1 MPIIPRQLRTI
12 RIRDWHFKPS
22 DKWGRLRYIF
32 VYVKTEMQQGNFAAW
47 ILAQAIG
54 RANQRSRLSK
64 TKNLCFCYSTLH
76 AIQNIADP
84 HKKRQ
89 NTCFF
94 PGIFAHS
101 LLGFVDSLGFRSA
114 PSTGANVLIF
124 IIANACRGYR
134 ITVWIPHL
142 GPEDLTP
149 FVRRLIGELDGF
161 QSVQYIDDGMGF
173 LSRDTLIYQRGYISS
188 TAQIHSWDFMALPSE
203 AGFPPT
209 AVRSHFQRAIE
220 VVRTTYPFLLNQGLR
235 QLGQQMHQKGEI
247 PVSLV
252 LSSKL
257 IDVDFCLR
265 SLVLCYPPCQAFYIP
280 HYNASKNH
288 SQLDLTLHKL
298 PLEMPEFGLLGI
310 AEQLP
315 CRIFFG
321 LTSSIV
327 ILIEMLLRLNS
338 RVDVVLVYAGHDGR
352 QDTCSGQLMHFK
364 KLLIHYQQLS
374 AVREKGINI
383 VI

>member
-1 MPIIPRQLRTI
+1 MLAGVIELRSGFPISGQKILPLLCVGLLENWMGFNLYNISTTEWGFYPEIRSYTNEAIYPQLLKYTHGTL
-12 RIRDWHFKPS
+12 WPC
-22 DKWGRLRYIF
+22 LR
-32 VYVKTEMQQGNFAAW
+32 
-47 ILAQAIG
+47 
-54 RANQRSRLSK
+54 
-64 TKNLCFCYSTLH
+64 
-76 AIQNIADP
+76 
-84 HKKRQ
+84 KR
-89 NTCFF
+89 
-94 PGIFAHS
+94 
-101 LLGFVDSLGFRSA
+101 DSLPLLCA
-114 PSTGANVLIF
+114 LIF
-124 IIANACRGYR
+124 SA
-134 ITVWIPHL
+134 
-142 GPEDLTP
+142 
-149 FVRRLIGELDGF
+149 
-161 QSVQYIDDGMGF
+161 QSK
-173 LSRDTLIYQRGYISS
+173 
-188 TAQIHSWDFMALPSE
+188 
-203 AGFPPT
+203 
-209 AVRSHFQRAIE
+209 
-220 VVRTTYPFLLNQGLR
+220 LLE
-235 QLGQQMHQKGEI
+235 MHQKGEI

-352 QDTCSGQLMHFK
+352 QDTCSGQLIHFK